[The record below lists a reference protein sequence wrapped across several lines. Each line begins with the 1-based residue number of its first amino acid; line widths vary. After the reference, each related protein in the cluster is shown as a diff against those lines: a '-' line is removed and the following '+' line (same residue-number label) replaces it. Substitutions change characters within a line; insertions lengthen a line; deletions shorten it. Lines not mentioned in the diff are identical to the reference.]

1 MQSYL
6 HLSGKYHK
14 LLSDSSRITDVGGVI
29 ETGGFRLLEN
39 MKAVSL
45 AVSGSRK
52 VACVVSDIVVDVD
65 VMLNTS

>member
-6 HLSGKYHK
+6 HLSGKYNK